1 MSHPTLW
8 DTVSEEVGQNF
19 RFEASID
26 TCKELEITSDDE
38 RLVTFYGFHCGQR
51 GPTTCHIRAC
61 KKRDFKQVLTSF
73 LEGPLA
79 PYNFSGLRSLTFCGT
94 RYTKPMPS
102 VYATFLYDLHA
113 LETLALVGLFA
124 AADTIVHCLI
134 SHVSGYSES
143 GGAEVCCPR
152 LEGLELIFSHVR
164 TDFFLALVEHRVNNM
179 SLKRLRMV
187 HSDGLASI
195 DTVLLIEQFIGRE
208 NFDWDGYAHLDE
220 DWGSEGSMSE
230 ASTTDEEDIDGT
242 YSMNI
247 DEESNGMSISDDE
260 ESSDEEASS
269 GMSISD
275 EEESESTDQDDVLA
289 EGGSQYSDWDADNE
303 DTLSLWSRDS
313 DGDRMPRWHSLAQS

>member
-1 MSHPTLW
+1 MTSAREAIHNLLDILLESPGTFSNLGENHGAHATTSEVELDSQIKKLLKISEAINKTIDHQLKVLHQRRNQSFSPLYRLPNEIIARIFEEALIQRQQSHFDSKLLLHDLGSISQRCRQVVMSHPTLW

-113 LETLALVGLFA
+113 LETLALYIVSSVMSVVTPKVVGLRSVA
-124 AADTIVHCLI
+124 
-134 SHVSGYSES
+134 
-143 GGAEVCCPR
+143 
-152 LEGLELIFSHVR
+152 
-164 TDFFLALVEHRVNNM
+164 
-179 SLKRLRMV
+179 
-187 HSDGLASI
+187 
-195 DTVLLIEQFIGRE
+195 Q
-208 NFDWDGYAHLDE
+208 DWRA
-220 DWGSEGSMSE
+220 
-230 ASTTDEEDIDGT
+230 
-242 YSMNI
+242 
-247 DEESNGMSISDDE
+247 
-260 ESSDEEASS
+260 
-269 GMSISD
+269 
-275 EEESESTDQDDVLA
+275 
-289 EGGSQYSDWDADNE
+289 
-303 DTLSLWSRDS
+303 
-313 DGDRMPRWHSLAQS
+313 